1 MAIEFIAPIALTALT
16 NTIID
21 ILRKSKDIK
30 ELIELP
36 EVQYPSLSQ
45 DQAITKVAKCYKNN
59 KLVLVLGAGVSID
72 QGIPSWKA
80 LLQRL
85 ITTTLQNE
93 NDEEDKNKVLS
104 QLFDQI
110 FGPNPLIAARYLS
123 VYFDDLEKKK
133 RKKLLFEEAIRK
145 ALYETYDEMK
155 KSSLMKEIVQYCVS
169 PGKTHS
175 LDSVITYNYDNL
187 LENNLENL
195 NLDIPFKPIFSVGT
209 HASTNQLPIFHV
221 HGYLPKEGNIK
232 QINKITLGDD
242 SYHLQY
248 NEIYRWSN
256 LIQLQKFKDYNC
268 LFIGISLTDP
278 NQRRLLDIAKEQRG
292 NNDIVHFL
300 IKRKYNPKEI
310 EKVVQGILKLNE
322 SLLSDKERAN
332 LQLTET
338 VDSLVKIVEKFESND
353 ARSFGI
359 EILWVTDFNDIPEIM
374 KEIRIQSHS

>member
-1 MAIEFIAPIALTALT
+1 MSIEILTPVALTLANSIYEILKKSRDINAAL
-16 NTIID
+16 
-21 ILRKSKDIK
+21 
-30 ELIELP
+30 ELP
-36 EVQYPSLSQ
+36 EIQYPALTQ
-45 DQAITKVAKCYKNN
+45 EQAISKVSKHYKNN
-59 KLVLVLGAGVSID
+59 KLVLILGAGVSID
-72 QGIPSWKA
+72 QGIPSWKT

-93 NDEEDKNKVLS
+93 NDDEDKNKVLS
-104 QLFDQI
+104 QLFDQV

-145 ALYETYDEMK
+145 ALYETYDETK
-155 KSSLMKEIVQYCVS
+155 KSNLMKEIVQYCVS
-169 PGKTHS
+169 PGRTHP
-175 LDSVITYNYDNL
+175 LDSVITYNYDDL
-187 LENNLENL
+187 LERNLENL
-195 NLDIPFKPIFSVGT
+195 NLDIPFKPIFSVGS

-256 LIQLQKFKDYNC
+256 LVQLQKFKDYNC
-268 LFIGISLTDP
+268 LFLGISLTDP

-292 NNDIVHFL
+292 NSEIVHFL
-300 IKRKYNPKEI
+300 IKRKYSPTEI

-322 SLLSDKERAN
+322 TLFSDKEKAN
-332 LQLTET
+332 LQLTDT
-338 VDSLVKIVEKFESND
+338 VDSLVKIVENFESND

-359 EILWVTDFNDIPEIM
+359 EIIWVDDYKNIPEVM
-374 KEIRIQSHS
+374 REIRTQSHS